1 MTRRRRFISY
11 AVILGVGLALG
22 GLGLAVASG
31 LVRTGTSKG
40 TPIFSVRPTGV
51 GLPLV
56 GASGT
61 IGAGD
66 YASALKDYH
75 DSGKYGA
82 DLRAVDERARDYL
95 LNRVRALRAHPCRA
109 KRGGAPPWPGKRA
122 CAPPKPALVLDIDET
137 SLSNYKYISQSNF
150 SGTLG
155 ALALGVANADDPP
168 IRPTLNLFNA
178 ARRNRIAVFFI
189 TGRPDN
195 IPGVRSR
202 TVANL
207 HSAGYDGWAGLSLN
221 PGGLATVPY
230 KSGERAK
237 IEQEGYRI
245 VANVGDQESDL
256 QGGHADRAFKL
267 PNPFYFIGP

>member
-1 MTRRRRFISY
+1 VLTYLTVF
-11 AVILGVGLALG
+11 AVGVTVGAVGLVAGAG
-22 GLGLAVASG
+22 GLIQ
-31 LVRTGTSKG
+31 TSTSNG
-40 TPIFSVRPTGV
+40 TPIVSVRPTGV

-61 IGAGD
+61 VGAGD
-66 YASALKDYH
+66 YASALKSYH
-75 DSGKYGA
+75 DSGAYAK
-82 DLRAVDERARDYL
+82 DLTTVDRRARAYMLD
-95 LNRVRALRAHPCRA
+95 RAQALRRCRGT
-109 KRGGAPPWPGKRA
+109 GGAPRSKRRA
-122 CAPPKPALVLDIDET
+122 CAALKPALVLDIDET
-137 SLSNYKYISQSNF
+137 SLSNYENISATNF
-150 SGTLG
+150 TNTVG
-155 ALALGVANADDPP
+155 ALALGVAHADDPP
-168 IRPTLNLFNA
+168 IRPTLQLFQA

-202 TVANL
+202 TQTNL
-207 HSAGYDGWAGLSLN
+207 KSAGYAGWAGLSLN

-237 IEQEGYRI
+237 IEQRGYRI
-245 VANVGDQESDL
+245 IANVGDQESDL

>member
-1 MTRRRRFISY
+1 VKTS
-11 AVILGVGLALG
+11 
-22 GLGLAVASG
+22 
-31 LVRTGTSKG
+31 TSKG
-40 TPIFSVRPTGV
+40 TPIISVRPTGV

-61 IGAGD
+61 VGAAD
-66 YASALKDYH
+66 FAQPLKDYH
-75 DSGKYGA
+75 DSGAYSK
-82 DLRAVDERARDYL
+82 DLQAVDQQAKKYL
-95 LNRVRALRAHPCRA
+95 LNHAA
-109 KRGGAPPWPGKRA
+109 GTT
-122 CAPPKPALVLDIDET
+122 KPALVLDIDET
-137 SLSNYKYISQSNF
+137 SLSNYKYISNANF

-168 IRPTLNLFNA
+168 IKPTLNLFNA
-178 ARRNRIAVFFI
+178 ARQHGIAVFFI

-195 IPGVRSR
+195 IPGVRSQ

-207 HSAGYDGWAGLSLN
+207 HSAGYQGWTGLSLN

-237 IEQEGYRI
+237 IEQQGYRI
-245 VANVGDQESDL
+245 IANVGDQESDL
-256 QGGHADRAFKL
+256 QGGHAGRGFKV